1 MTKED
6 LDFINKNSNKAFE
19 FCKLSVSLKKVSS
32 EKEIEDVI
40 RNFSPVDGW
49 ISLQSTSAFRVK
61 DSSFDTKGEHI
72 LAGEFVNG
80 QNMSLSVR
88 FSGDEWLCITTYEND
103 DGEELVKSSTRQLS
117 KLGEKVFLNYDVYY
131 KSENELGFRPY
142 VSAFTDFSEGK

>member
-6 LDFINKNSNKAFE
+6 FDFINKNSNKKFE
-19 FCKLSVSLKKVSS
+19 FCKLSVSSKNVSS
-32 EKEIEDVI
+32 EKEIEEAI

-72 LAGEFVNG
+72 LAGEFINA
-80 QNMSLSVR
+80 QNISLSVR
-88 FSGDEWLCITTYEND
+88 FTGDEWLCITSCEND
-103 DGEELVKSSTRQLS
+103 DGEELVKSSSKQLS

-131 KSENELGFRPY
+131 KSEKELGFRPY
-142 VSAFTDFSEGK
+142 VSAFTGFSEGK

>member
-6 LDFINKNSNKAFE
+6 LDFINKNSNKEFE
-19 FCKLSVSLKKVSS
+19 LCKLSVSSKNVSS

-72 LAGEFVNG
+72 LTGEFINA
-80 QNMSLSVR
+80 QNLSLSVR
-88 FSGDEWLCITTYEND
+88 FSGDEWLCITACENN
-103 DGEELVKSSTRQLS
+103 DGEELVKSSTKQLS

-131 KSENELGFRPY
+131 KSEKELGFRSY
-142 VSAFTDFSEGK
+142 VSAFTGFSEGK